1 MSTPGPSSRPLP
13 RPARAVVIPAVGPRL
28 RVLMWFIYGLIALL
42 GANSVYLATVTFLSW
57 NSDRTYEN
65 WFYMLMFGGHLL
77 LGLVMLVPFLIFVFI
92 HLFNTRL
99 RKNKR
104 AIRVGYAL
112 LVGSLLLLVSG
123 ILLMRIDF
131 GGGGSVFVIKN

>member
-1 MSTPGPSSRPLP
+1 MNSSAASLSSAIFDGVFLMSIPNSSAGP
-13 RPARAVVIPAVGPRL
+13 RPVRAVVIPAVGRRL
-28 RVLMWFIYGLIALL
+28 GILMWFVFGLIALL

-57 NSDRTYEN
+57 NSGRTYEN
-65 WFYMLMFGGHLL
+65 WFYMLMFGGHLV
-77 LGLVMLVPFLIFVFI
+77 LGVIMLVPFLLFVFI

-112 LVGSLLLLVSG
+112 F
-123 ILLMRIDF
+123 F
-131 GGGGSVFVIKN
+131 G